1 MSECHVVTI
10 SGSPSAISKSS
21 ALGDY
26 ARHFLELSGLGTRGI
41 RVRDLPALD
50 LIHGNADGEAVA
62 YSRGLIAVARGVVIL
77 TPVYKSSYSGLLK
90 TFLDLLPPGALAGK
104 TILPVAVGGTGSQLL
119 AVDYALKPVLAA
131 LGGRDVLPG
140 VYAQE
145 TLVSWTEERELRF
158 DPELKGRFHSNL
170 AALANAVHRD
180 LAIQADSA
188 PREAAAQTDSAPR
201 DAAPQTDSAP
211 RDAVTQADSAPHNA
225 AALARAA

>member
-26 ARHFLELSGLGTRGI
+26 ARHFLELSGLRTRGI

-50 LIHGNADGEAVA
+50 LIHGNADGEAIA
-62 YSRGLIAVARGVVIL
+62 YSRNLISGARGVIIL
-77 TPVYKSSYSGLLK
+77 TPVYKSAYSGLLK
-90 TFLDLLPPGALAGK
+90 TFLDLLPSGALAGK
-104 TILPVAVGGTGSQLL
+104 TILPVAIGGAGSQLL

-180 LAIQADSA
+180 
-188 PREAAAQTDSAPR
+188 AATTAETTPHDV
-201 DAAPQTDSAP
+201 
-211 RDAVTQADSAPHNA
+211 VTKATVPHDTE
-225 AALARAA
+225 ALARAA